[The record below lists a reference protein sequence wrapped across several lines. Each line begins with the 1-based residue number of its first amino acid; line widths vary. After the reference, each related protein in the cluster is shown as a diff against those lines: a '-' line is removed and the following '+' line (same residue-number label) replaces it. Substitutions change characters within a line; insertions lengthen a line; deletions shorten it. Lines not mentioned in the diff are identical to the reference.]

1 MWPRNEPNSLP
12 PADQGPF
19 YSPSRVTSTL
29 AQWGDILCTILASHS
44 LLNSLEGT
52 ELGISDTL
60 PHTAYFGQHYLS
72 FSTSVL
78 LSSNREKSPR
88 GQVRLLD
95 GHARFRSPD
104 VTSSGSSLPR
114 MTDRCI
120 EGPGCEVVVRRMQ
133 GFFLYSL
140 SDESRNLALIIQ
152 PIGGNKT
159 DLIRGRPPSPNY

>member
-29 AQWGDILCTILASHS
+29 AQWGTFYAQFSPLTPSLTPSTGQNWEFPTRSRILHTLANIIYPS
-44 LLNSLEGT
+44 
-52 ELGISDTL
+52 
-60 PHTAYFGQHYLS
+60 PS
-72 FSTSVL
+72 FSPNFTSVL

-95 GHARFRSPD
+95 GHARLRSPD

-114 MTDRCI
+114 MRDRCI
-120 EGPGCEVVVRRMQ
+120 ERPGCEVVVRRMQ

-152 PIGGNKT
+152 RSHVN
-159 DLIRGRPPSPNY
+159 RRQ